1 MKSFEVI
8 RKDFLQSIEIY
19 INHPYKSHFL
29 SIHHRHRD
37 TGIRRAA
44 LLKDY
49 ILHCPNLTI
58 MNQLIKHYLERSQE
72 LEEVL
77 LNLKLQY
84 KKTITK
90 AEIKVDASLLR
101 GGNKHPS
108 SLWTYVNNVFQ
119 QTKNQAP
126 IENNLSIIKN
136 PIFDV
141 FLPVENISKV
151 GNSAA
156 SAHVVTR
163 YQDKKNQKINYFVKS
178 LNNDEIGNAIAEV
191 IYAQIWNYF
200 IGDRASKSLLLLSE
214 YDKKIIGI
222 ASKGINEFQEYKSI
236 NEDQKD
242 YPGLIQI
249 LFYVCVLIE
258 NDFHICNFGT
268 GLFNGKRCY
277 GKIDHDYIVSFWDT
291 LKYAK
296 FMTEVPHSFQ
306 ELFKKKS
313 MSSLFFLLESMRFS
327 PVKANSRILALGHK
341 IRPGRPSTVTS
352 HTMMNQIRNRA
363 ITRNNQKELEY
374 TINDFILKTRSAQI
388 NNFF

>member
-1 MKSFEVI
+1 M
-8 RKDFLQSIEIY
+8 
-19 INHPYKSHFL
+19 
-29 SIHHRHRD
+29 
-37 TGIRRAA
+37 
-44 LLKDY
+44 
-49 ILHCPNLTI
+49 
-58 MNQLIKHYLERSQE
+58 
-72 LEEVL
+72 
-77 LNLKLQY
+77 
-84 KKTITK
+84 
-90 AEIKVDASLLR
+90 
-101 GGNKHPS
+101 
-108 SLWTYVNNVFQ
+108 
-119 QTKNQAP
+119 
-126 IENNLSIIKN
+126 
-136 PIFDV
+136 
-141 FLPVENISKV
+141 
-151 GNSAA
+151 
-156 SAHVVTR
+156 TR

-388 NNFF
+388 NNFFLELEGILMTKIAPLIQYNYEHLGKTNELLFFFKLRFSHLCNLLN

>member
-163 YQDKKNQKINYFVKS
+163 YQDKKI
-178 LNNDEIGNAIAEV
+178 
-191 IYAQIWNYF
+191 
-200 IGDRASKSLLLLSE
+200 
-214 YDKKIIGI
+214 KK
-222 ASKGINEFQEYKSI
+222 
-236 NEDQKD
+236 
-242 YPGLIQI
+242 
-249 LFYVCVLIE
+249 
-258 NDFHICNFGT
+258 
-268 GLFNGKRCY
+268 
-277 GKIDHDYIVSFWDT
+277 
-291 LKYAK
+291 
-296 FMTEVPHSFQ
+296 
-306 ELFKKKS
+306 
-313 MSSLFFLLESMRFS
+313 
-327 PVKANSRILALGHK
+327 
-341 IRPGRPSTVTS
+341 
-352 HTMMNQIRNRA
+352 
-363 ITRNNQKELEY
+363 
-374 TINDFILKTRSAQI
+374 
-388 NNFF
+388 